1 MKLSPFRGFP
11 PGKVRFTPLPAQF
24 FSELLPEI
32 DHLGEM
38 KVTLYALWFLDRQ
51 EGSPR
56 YITYDDFAGDRRLLA
71 GLAVGGQ
78 NELEALA
85 DALGRAVGRGT
96 LLEARAEQANPAE
109 GTLYFLNSPLGRAAY
124 QALQD
129 GKWSPDA
136 QSHPE
141 ALLEMERPNIYKL
154 YEENIGPLT
163 PMIADLLRDAEK
175 TYPYD
180 WIDEAIVK
188 AVQNNA
194 RKWSYIQ
201 AILRTW
207 QEEGR
212 DGTNRQDTE
221 KDYRRYINGEFG
233 DLIQH

>member
-1 MKLSPFRGFP
+1 MSSFPGFP
-11 PGKVRFTPLPAQF
+11 PGKVRFTPIPAQF

-51 EGSPR
+51 EGNLR
-56 YITYDDFAGDRRLLA
+56 YITYHDFTGDERLLA
-71 GLAVGGQ
+71 GLAVSEQ
-78 NELEALA
+78 NALEALG
-85 DALGRAVGRGT
+85 DALERAVRRGS
-96 LLEARAEQANPAE
+96 LLEVHTDQSNSAE
-109 GTLYFLNSPLGRAAY
+109 GAVYFLNSPLGRAAY
-124 QALQD
+124 QALRA

-136 QSHPE
+136 QNHPL
-141 ALLEMERPNIYKL
+141 AQLEMERPNIYRL

-201 AILRTW
+201 AILRSW

-212 DGTNRQDTE
+212 DGTNQQDTQ
-221 KDYRRYINGEFG
+221 KDYRRYINGELG
-233 DLIQH
+233 DLIEH

>member
-1 MKLSPFRGFP
+1 MSPFRGFP
-11 PGKVRFTPLPAQF
+11 PGKVRFTSVPAQF

-56 YITYDDFAGDRRLLA
+56 YITYADFAGDQRLLS
-71 GLAVGGQ
+71 GLTIGGH
-78 NELEALA
+78 NELECLA
-85 DALGRAVGRGT
+85 DALERAVKRGT
-96 LLEARAEQANPAE
+96 LLEARAAHDGPDQAV
-109 GTLYFLNSPLGRAAY
+109 YFLNSPLGQAAY
-124 QALQD
+124 QALQE

-136 QSHPE
+136 QNHPQV
-141 ALLEMERPNIYKL
+141 LLEMERPNIYKL

-163 PMIADLLRDAEK
+163 PMIADLLRDAEQS
-175 TYPYD
+175 YPYE

-201 AILRTW
+201 AILRSW
-207 QEEGR
+207 QEKGR
-212 DGTNRQDTE
+212 DGTNRQDPQ
-221 KDYRRYINGEFG
+221 KDYRRYIDGEFG
-233 DLIQH
+233 EFIEH

>member
-1 MKLSPFRGFP
+1 MSPFRGFP
-11 PGKVRFTPLPAQF
+11 PGKVRFTPIPAQF

-56 YITYDDFAGDRRLLA
+56 YITYDDFAGDERLLA
-71 GLAVGGQ
+71 GLSMTGQ
-78 NELEALA
+78 NELESLE
-85 DALGRAVGRGT
+85 DALGRAVRRGT
-96 LLEARAEQANPAE
+96 LLEARLEQSTRQAAV
-109 GTLYFLNSPLGRAAY
+109 YFLNSPLGRAAF
-124 QALQD
+124 QAWRE
-129 GKWSPDA
+129 GKWSPDS

-141 ALLEMERPNIYKL
+141 AQLVMERPNIYKL

-163 PMIADLLRDAEK
+163 AMIADYLRDAEK
-175 TYPYD
+175 TYPYE

-201 AILRTW
+201 AILRKW

-212 DGTNRQDTE
+212 DGTNRQDSQ
-221 KDYRRYINGEFG
+221 KDYRRYIDGEFG

>member
-1 MKLSPFRGFP
+1 MVPFRGFP
-11 PGKVRFTPLPAQF
+11 PGKVRFTPIPAQF

-56 YITYDDFAGDRRLLA
+56 YITYDDFAGDARLLA
-71 GLAVGGQ
+71 GLAGSGQ
-78 NELEALA
+78 NELECFK
-85 DALGRAVGRGT
+85 DALDRAVRRGT
-96 LLEARAEQANPAE
+96 LLEARADQANLTEVAV
-109 GTLYFLNSPLGRAAY
+109 YFLNSPLGRAAF
-124 QALQD
+124 QAMRE
-129 GKWSPDA
+129 GKWSPDS

-141 ALLEMERPNIYKL
+141 AQLEMERPNIYKL

-163 PMIADLLRDAEK
+163 SMIADLLRDAEK

-180 WIDEAIVK
+180 WIEEAIVK
-188 AVQNNA
+188 AVENNA

-201 AILRTW
+201 AILRKW

-212 DGTNRQDTE
+212 DGTNRQGSQ
-221 KDYRRYINGEFG
+221 KDYRRYIDGEFG
-233 DLIQH
+233 EFIEH